1 MIFRVFLSHLRS
13 VIRFRGTLSRELL
26 TIVAWA
32 TGLTLFFGTLF
43 YLVERTAQDI
53 TFLDAVW
60 WSMVTMTTVGYGDFY
75 AVTPVGRFIIS
86 YPCMILGIGLIGYL
100 VGYIANA
107 FIDLAAKKRRGLMT
121 ITEKDHIIICNYPGE
136 EKILSLISE
145 LRAVDSNQKKR
156 FVLITEK
163 LEELPLELAKEGL
176 LFVKGIS
183 TDEDI
188 LMQANVTECAGVI
201 VCADDPNDIR
211 SDARTFTTAAL
222 VEIIEKDVGRPIKTI
237 AEVVSERS
245 IRTCKRANVDGVIS
259 EEGLGGCLLAQ
270 EFVSPGINEV
280 IGQLLTHKEGS
291 QLYLSPT
298 QVEGYEIRDLQIA
311 ALDHETDLQII
322 GLIRGDRRLLNP
334 PRNTTLA
341 KGDTLIVLANS
352 ESDLR
357 VLEKEILSAQKSG
370 KTYHITKE

>member
-1 MIFRVFLSHLRS
+1 MIFRILLSRLQNIAR
-13 VIRFRGTLSRELL
+13 VRGVLSRELVM
-26 TIVAWA
+26 IVAWA
-32 TGLTLFFGTLF
+32 TGLNLFFGALF
-43 YLVERTAQDI
+43 YLAERTAQDI
-53 TFLDAVW
+53 SFWDAVW
-60 WSMVTMTTVGYGDFY
+60 WSMVTMTTVGYGDYY
-75 AVTPVGRFIIS
+75 AVTPIGRFIIS

-136 EKILSLISE
+136 EKILSLVSE
-145 LRAVDSNQKKR
+145 LRAVESNRKKR
-156 FVLITEK
+156 FVLVTEK
-163 LEELPLELAKEGL
+163 LEELPPELVKAGL
-176 LFVKGIS
+176 LFVKGIA
-183 TDEDI
+183 TDEDV
-188 LMQANVTECAGVI
+188 LMQANVTECSGVV
-201 VCADDPNDIR
+201 VCADDPTDSR

-222 VEIIEKDVGRPIKTI
+222 IEIIEKDCGRPIKTI

-245 IRTCKRANVDGVIS
+245 KRTCKRANVDGVIS

-270 EFVSPGINEV
+270 EFVSPGINDV
-280 IGQLLTHKEGS
+280 IGQLLTHQDGS
-291 QLYLSPT
+291 ELYLCPT
-298 QVEGYEIRDLQIA
+298 QMEGNEIRELQLA

-322 GLIRGDRRLLNP
+322 GLIRGDERLLNP
-334 PRNTTLA
+334 PRHTKLE

-357 VLEKEILSAQKSG
+357 VLEEDILTAQKSG